1 MFNFEG
7 NILTEKL
14 DESKNLTLNSQP
26 RALYVLFIAE
36 LWERF
41 SFYGLRA
48 LLILY
53 MTTQLKHTDSYAYG
67 AYGTYLALVFA
78 ANVVGGYLADRYL
91 GSKKALYLGGYIILL
106 GHLCLIFPF
115 KDLFHLGLS
124 FIVIGTGFFK
134 VNVSSFLGE
143 FYVKNNP
150 RRDAGFTIFYMGV
163 NLGTLLAPLVCGYI
177 GEKYGWN
184 YGFGAAGFGMLI
196 GILTL
201 YYGDKSFGQAGQ
213 GSYGENLH
221 KPSFLRLSPYTWIII
236 LSLLSAP
243 LFSWGLRHHGLMEN
257 FLPFFGIAV
266 LIFLVWTAI
275 KCEREERKSMLTLIL
290 MLPFFT
296 IFFAS
301 FEQAG
306 GSMNLFTDRYVDRGF
321 GGLTI
326 PTPWFQSLN
335 PLFIVLLAP
344 LFSILWGY
352 LGRKGKEPLA
362 PVKFFLALLQMAIGF
377 WFLKIAVEEV
387 SMTGTSSMIWL
398 VLAYL
403 FHTTGEICLNPVG
416 LSLVT
421 KMAPVRFVSSM
432 MGALFLSI
440 SFAHLMAQQVA
451 KYFTAEQEIEAAV
464 IMTHKAVSLNVFGD
478 IFQFLIYFPLAAGL
492 LLLIIYPFVKGVF
505 ERHR

>member
-1 MFNFEG
+1 
-7 NILTEKL
+7 
-14 DESKNLTLNSQP
+14 
-26 RALYVLFIAE
+26 
-36 LWERF
+36 
-41 SFYGLRA
+41 
-48 LLILY
+48 
-53 MTTQLKHTDSYAYG
+53 
-67 AYGTYLALVFA
+67 
-78 ANVVGGYLADRYL
+78 
-91 GSKKALYLGGYIILL
+91 
-106 GHLCLIFPF
+106 
-115 KDLFHLGLS
+115 
-124 FIVIGTGFFK
+124 
-134 VNVSSFLGE
+134 
-143 FYVKNNP
+143 
-150 RRDAGFTIFYMGV
+150 
-163 NLGTLLAPLVCGYI
+163 
-177 GEKYGWN
+177 
-184 YGFGAAGFGMLI
+184 
-196 GILTL
+196 
-201 YYGDKSFGQAGQ
+201 
-213 GSYGENLH
+213 
-221 KPSFLRLSPYTWIII
+221 
-236 LSLLSAP
+236 
-243 LFSWGLRHHGLMEN
+243 MEN